1 MSRLLLLGLLALA
14 AAAPGG
20 GRRRGALLI
29 PDDQPPPQGV
39 QHLQRRRYRLAASVF
54 KQALRQRPEAEG
66 TKVLLGQA
74 YLGMHRCEEG
84 LELLLPRVSL
94 STFGP
99 EAAELMAGCY
109 ARDGELGE
117 ALYWMQLAELMAPGD
132 LQLQATL
139 AFYELA
145 GGEPGAWDRLE
156 AALEAAGEDDGAL
169 LTTRALML
177 LYVGEIDE
185 AERTLERIRRIPG
198 RRPYPMSFF
207 IDARIELDLGN
218 PVAAERLFGYAF
230 WRNNAYTPT
239 MLLWAE
245 AARRSGV
252 PEEALYILDTVSTLR
267 DQPRREL
274 TRTYRA
280 RAAVDLGQL
289 ELAQVLVAEALERDP
304 LSPEAVAS
312 AWYLARA
319 EGEAE
324 AMAAW
329 AERYAL
335 VQPSPLRT
343 LERLI
348 PIC

>member
-20 GRRRGALLI
+20 GRRRGGLLI
-29 PDDQPPPQGV
+29 PDDRPPPQGV
-39 QHLQRRRYRLAASVF
+39 QHLERHRYRLAASAF
-54 KQALRQRPEAEG
+54 KRALQQRPEAEG
-66 TKVLLGQA
+66 IKVLLGQA

-109 ARDGELGE
+109 AQLGELGE

-132 LQLQATL
+132 RQIQAGL

-145 GGEPGAWDRLE
+145 GGEPGAWGRLD
-156 AALEAAGEDDGAL
+156 AALEAAGEDDGVL

-177 LYVGEIDE
+177 LYVGALDE
-185 AERTLERIRRIPG
+185 AERTLERIRQIPG

-207 IDARIELDLGN
+207 VDARIELDLGN

-230 WRNNAYTPT
+230 WRNKAYTPT

-245 AARRSGV
+245 SARRSGV
-252 PEEALYILDTVSTLR
+252 PEEALYILDQVGTLQE
-267 DQPRREL
+267 QPRREL
-274 TRTYRA
+274 TRSYRA
-280 RAAVDLGQL
+280 RVAVDLGQL
-289 ELAQVLVAEALERDP
+289 ELAEGLVAEALGRDP
-304 LSPEAVAS
+304 LSPEVVAS

-319 EGEAE
+319 EGDTE
-324 AMAAW
+324 AMRSW

-343 LERLI
+343 LEQLV
-348 PIC
+348 PIR